1 MRKLVVLIG
10 VSALVGWCHVASAQT
25 NPAFIGPTMPHPDVI
40 KPQDVLVEEAQQE
53 LVEEPSAVSPLES
66 IWFDNLTHIPLE
78 PDEVIM
84 DRLSCLSEQMQI
96 ELDFNRTIRG
106 FIDYFTV
113 RNRAYTEEMIKRRD
127 VYFPLFEEALA
138 RHGMPDELKYLAIV
152 ESGLNPR
159 ARSRVGALGLWQF
172 MPPTGRMYGL
182 HHNQFQDERM
192 DPYKS
197 TEAACRYLKSL
208 HQMFG
213 DWHLALASYNCG
225 PGNVRRA
232 IRRSGHKQ
240 TFWDVYNHLPRET
253 RSYVPQFIAVA
264 YAMNYAE
271 EHNILVAPDSMLA
284 VIPHDT
290 LRVDSYVCLH
300 ALSEELEVEVEALRF
315 LNPELYRDA
324 VAPVSEGYALRIPA
338 HTKAFVAANRTCVL
352 AAAATPANT
361 VSKVSEGSSA
371 ALATAAPAQ
380 RKITY
385 RVRSG
390 DVLGTIAR
398 RHQVTASQ
406 LRAWNNLRGN
416 TIRVGQQLVIWKD
429 GAAPTAVAQAKPAA
443 TAPKASAAPR
453 SNSVPSRQYH
463 YVQPGDTLWDIS
475 RKYEGVS
482 VQQLIKLNNL
492 KGNSI
497 KPGQKLIIS

>member
-1 MRKLVVLIG
+1 MRNLVVLIS
-10 VSALVGWCHVASAQT
+10 VAALLGGGQMALAQT
-25 NPAFIGPTMPHPDVI
+25 EPVFIGPTMPHPDVI
-40 KPQDVLVEEAQQE
+40 EPQNLLVEEAQQE
-53 LVEEPSAVSPLES
+53 LADEPAAVSLLES

-78 PDEVIM
+78 PDEVIA
-84 DRLSCLSEQMQI
+84 DRMACLNEQMHI
-96 ELDFNRTIRG
+96 ELAFNRTVRG
-106 FIDYFTV
+106 FVDYFTV
-113 RNRAYTEEMIKRRD
+113 RNRRYTEEMIRRRD

-182 HHNQFQDERM
+182 HRNHFQDERM

-253 RSYVPQFIAVA
+253 RSYVPQFVAVA

-271 EHNILVAPDSMLA
+271 EHNILIAPDSMLA

-290 LRVDSYVCLH
+290 LRVDTYVCLH

-324 VAPVSEGYALRIPA
+324 VAPVADGYVLRIPA
-338 HTKAFVAANRTCVL
+338 HTKAFVEANRACVL
-352 AAAATPANT
+352 AVAATPSTTAPKLT
-361 VSKVSEGSSA
+361 EGTSA

-380 RKITY
+380 RKVTY

-390 DVLGTIAR
+390 DALGTIAR
-398 RHQVTASQ
+398 RHHVTVSQ
-406 LRAWNNLRGN
+406 LRTWNNLRGS

-429 GAAPTAVAQAKPAA
+429 SPSPTAVAQAKSAPA
-443 TAPKASAAPR
+443 TPKARTESGPV
-453 SNSVPSRQYH
+453 SGSSRQYH